1 MAATRVLFAMSR
13 DNFLPKVFQK
23 THKKFNTPHV
33 LTITVG
39 LVGIIGTLFLDLE
52 VAASL
57 CNFGTFTSFIIVCVA
72 VLILRKIDPN
82 RERPFK
88 VPFCPWFPLMG
99 IFCCGGLMVYSM
111 VVAKGETAVLSSLM
125 FIAWVIIGI
134 LIYATYGYRKN
145 REAEALLEIEIG
157 NE

>member
-1 MAATRVLFAMSR
+1 MSR

-23 THKKFNTPHV
+23 THKKFNTPHI

-72 VLILRKIDPN
+72 ILILRKIDPD

-99 IFCCGGLMVYSM
+99 IICCGGLMVYSM
-111 VVAKGETAVLSSLM
+111 LIAKGETAVLSTML
-125 FIAWVIIGI
+125 FIAWVIVGI
-134 LIYATYGYRKN
+134 LIYATYGYGKN
-145 REAEALLEIEIG
+145 REAEKEVAEMDK
-157 NE
+157 NEQIANNI

>member
-1 MAATRVLFAMSR
+1 MSR

-23 THKKFNTPHV
+23 IHKKFNTPHI

-39 LVGIIGTLFLDLE
+39 LVGIIGTMFLDLN

-72 VLILRKIDPN
+72 ILILRKIDPD

-88 VPFCPWFPLMG
+88 VPFCPLFPLLG
-99 IFCCGGLMVYSM
+99 IICCGGLMAYSM
-111 VVAKGETAVLSSLM
+111 VIAKGETAVLSTLM
-125 FIAWVIIGI
+125 FVAWVAVGAV
-134 LIYATYGYRKN
+134 IYALYGYRKN
-145 REAEALLEIEIG
+145 REAENISRKVEE
-157 NE
+157 NEQITINN

>member
-1 MAATRVLFAMSR
+1 
-13 DNFLPKVFQK
+13 
-23 THKKFNTPHV
+23 

-39 LVGIIGTLFLDLE
+39 IVGVLGTIILDLD

-72 VLILRKIDPN
+72 ILILRKIDPN

-88 VPFCPWFPLMG
+88 VPFCPWFPLLG
-99 IFCCGGLMVYSM
+99 IICCGGLMIYSM
-111 VVAKGETAVLSSLM
+111 VVAKGESAVLSTEL
-125 FIAWVIIGI
+125 FIVWVVMGI
-134 LIYATYGYRKN
+134 LIYFSYGYRKN
-145 REAEALLEIEIG
+145 RLAEQKLIQNKEILEE